1 MAMVTK
7 IAKLSADGWY
17 VFISMATL
25 VYNGTLL
32 QIYSKKVY
40 VYAALNP
47 DLVYFADGL
56 QGTHPRRQE
65 VQLVIPSL

>member
-1 MAMVTK
+1 
-7 IAKLSADGWY
+7 
-17 VFISMATL
+17 MATL

>member
-1 MAMVTK
+1 MVIQ
-7 IAKLSADGWY
+7 IAKLSAEGWY

-25 VYNGTLL
+25 VHNGTLL

-56 QGTHPRRQE
+56 QGTLPRRQE